1 MTARTYPYTG
11 GDGGSHHFDAV
22 PSWLND
28 LLLEQTP
35 GREMRNFRLA
45 VRVAWVMDLEYG
57 KGGKVAALKDVR
69 RKVLETSGVCMAVVD
84 VCLARFGNPAWPHT
98 SAEEVGNG

>member
-1 MTARTYPYTG
+1 MQRTYPYTG

-45 VRVAWVMDLEYG
+45 VRVAWVEARATKCADELARIERSVAG
-57 KGGKVAALKDVR
+57 SSGVAAKVARTVMERLW
-69 RKVLETSGVCMAVVD
+69 MQ
-84 VCLARFGNPAWPHT
+84 AWPQT

>member
-1 MTARTYPYTG
+1 MQRAYPYTG

-22 PSWLND
+22 PTWLND

-45 VRVAWVMDLEYG
+45 VRVAWVEDRQGCASNSLE
-57 KGGKVAALKDVR
+57 AVR
-69 RKVLETSGVCMAVVD
+69 RKVLETSGVCVAVLLT
-84 VCLARFGNPAWPHT
+84 CLARWRNPAWPQT
-98 SAEEVGNG
+98 SAEEVANG

>member
-1 MTARTYPYTG
+1 MQRVYPYTG

-45 VRVAWVMDLEYG
+45 VRVAWVEDVSIYG
-57 KGGKVAALKDVR
+57 GARLKDVR
-69 RKVLETSGVCMAVVD
+69 RKVLETSGVCVAVVNT
-84 VCLARFGNPAWPHT
+84 CLWRFGDKAWPQT
-98 SAEEVGNG
+98 SAEEVR